1 LRRSVAVTIAG
12 QSYALKS
19 DADEAYVHFLAGFV
33 DEKIREVQ
41 RRSKQI
47 ATQRLAVLAAL
58 QIADDLFRERRRRSE
73 LRQRVRAQARKLLDE
88 MGTRGGKSPPP

>member
-1 LRRSVAVTIAG
+1 LRRSIAVQIAG

-19 DADEAYVHFLAGFV
+19 DADEAYVQFLAGFV

-41 RRSKQI
+41 RKSKQI
-47 ATQRLAVLAAL
+47 ATQKVAILAAL

-73 LRQRVRAQARKLLDE
+73 LRQRVREQARKLLDE
-88 MGTRGGKSPPP
+88 MSARGGKPETK

>member
-1 LRRSVAVTIAG
+1 VTIAG

-19 DADEAYVHFLAGFV
+19 DADEAYVQFLAGFV
-33 DEKIREVQ
+33 DEKIRDAQ

-47 ATQRLAVLAAL
+47 ATQKLAVLAAL

-73 LRQRVRAQARKLLDE
+73 LRQRVRNQARKLLDE
-88 MGTRGGKSPPP
+88 MTARGGKSEPR

>member
-1 LRRSVAVTIAG
+1 MTIAG

-19 DADEAYVHFLAGFV
+19 DADEAYVQFLAGFV
-33 DEKIREVQ
+33 DEKIRDAQ

-47 ATQRLAVLAAL
+47 ATQKLAVLAAL

-73 LRQRVRAQARKLLDE
+73 LRQRVRNQARKLLDE
-88 MGTRGGKSPPP
+88 MTARGGKSEPR